1 MTEAFPLRP
10 GGSAEAIRHH
20 YDVGNDFYASWLDPL
35 MVYSSAMWDGLD
47 DDATLEEA
55 QRRKLIHHAR
65 SIKAAPGMNILDVGC
80 GWGGQMRVL
89 IEEFGAASCTGLTLS
104 EEQAAH
110 VRSLGLKGTT
120 VAIRN
125 WHDYVPETPFD
136 GIISVGAFE
145 HFADP
150 SQSDDE
156 RRDVYRRFFQSC
168 LDWTG
173 GRGRLSLQT
182 IAYGT
187 MHSGQANP
195 FITGD
200 IFPAAELPTIEDIVV
215 ASRGLFRIILLRDD
229 GPDYA
234 RTCTIWAQRLRKA
247 MASGQAG
254 DDADLA
260 QRYHRYLRLSAAGFA
275 MGRIGLLRIVFEPI
289 SASARAAA

>member
-1 MTEAFPLRP
+1 MTEAFPLQP

-20 YDVGNDFYASWLDPL
+20 YDVGNDFYSAWLDPL

-47 DDATLEEA
+47 DDASLEDA
-55 QRRKLIHHAR
+55 QRRKLLHHAR
-65 SIKAAPGMNILDVGC
+65 SIRAAEGMAILDVGC

-89 IEEFGAASCTGLTLS
+89 TEDFGVARCTGLTLS
-104 EEQAAH
+104 EEQAEH
-110 VRSLGLKGTT
+110 VRSLGLPGVE
-120 VAIRN
+120 VALTN

-145 HFADP
+145 HFAHP
-150 SQSDDE
+150 SQSEDE
-156 RRDVYRRFFQSC
+156 RRATYRRFFRSC
-168 LDWTG
+168 LDWTD

-187 MHSGQANP
+187 MHAAQANP

-234 RTCTIWAQRLRKA
+234 RTCTIWAQRLRRA
-247 MASGQAG
+247 MANGQAG
-254 DDADLA
+254 SDADLA

-275 MGRIGLLRIVFEPI
+275 MGRIGLLRIVFDPI
-289 SASARAAA
+289 SPAARATA